1 MSEESIYVSCDFSGI
16 QDYVLGI
23 KSAGG
28 AQAKRLRARSFLL
41 ELFERAA
48 LSEVKDRLSVSDADV
63 LVQGGG
69 GFTAR
74 VSADAQP
81 QAIEELN
88 ADLQRRLW
96 DETRGGAQVSLV
108 WGRDVS
114 DARSRLERRKRQPAF
129 SVLQNGG
136 AWSEDR
142 LSLPPLGDPCEVCGQ
157 VAGLHGVEEDGGASV
172 LHCDGCLKAREIGE
186 RLTRLDWMRV
196 VEDGG
201 GESSIIRALGADFS
215 AVPEPTPDSFRAG
228 RWIPRD
234 DKGEPLTFEAMAN
247 MAGGDKRLAALKAD
261 VDDMG
266 VRVMETAAADP
277 SGALLR
283 TLSRNLH
290 AFFSET
296 VQDML
301 EKSWQSI
308 YTIYAGGDDLLLVG
322 PWDAALDFAGALADA
337 FEEGPAREYESLIL
351 SAESDPER
359 EIKPLTLSAGVA
371 LFPYRLPVRHA
382 VDRAE
387 ALLELAK
394 DQDGKNS
401 CAALES
407 VWTWENHALAIGEGK
422 QLARWAR
429 GLEGVSRSLLHRLL
443 RLAESDEPTRAA
455 RWAYQTARNVRR
467 TRSGA
472 GFHGWAKRSM
482 HSLEDDPRRADE
494 IAASLR
500 YALLATRG

>member
-48 LSEVKDRLSVSDADV
+48 LAQVKDRLSVSDADI
-63 LVQGGG
+63 LRRGGG
-69 GFTAR
+69 GFMAR

-96 DETRGGAQVSLV
+96 DETRGGVQVSLV

-114 DARSRLERRKRQPAF
+114 DARARLERRKRQPAF
-129 SVLQNGG
+129 SVLQTEG

-157 VAGLHGVEEDGGASV
+157 VAGRHGIEEDGGASV

-201 GESSIIRALGADFS
+201 GESSIRALGADFS

-234 DKGEPLTFEAMAN
+234 DKGEPLTFEAIAN

-283 TLSRNLH
+283 ALSRSLH

-337 FEEGPAREYESLIL
+337 FEEGPAREYESLI
-351 SAESDPER
+351 SGADAER

-394 DQDGKNS
+394 DRDGKNS

-443 RLAESDEPTRAA
+443 LLAESDEPTRAA

>member
-1 MSEESIYVSCDFSGI
+1 MSESIYVACDFSGI

-48 LSEVKDRLSVSDADV
+48 LAEVKDRLSASDADV
-63 LVQGGG
+63 LIQGGG
-69 GFTAR
+69 GFLAR
-74 VSADAQP
+74 VAADTEP
-81 QAIEELN
+81 QAIEEIN

-96 DETRGGAQVSLV
+96 DETRGGVQVSLL

-114 DARSRLERRKRQPAF
+114 DARSRLERRKRKPAF

-136 AWSEDR
+136 AWREDR
-142 LSLPPLGDPCEVCGQ
+142 LSLSPLGDPCEVCGQ
-157 VAGLHGVEEDGGASV
+157 VAGRHGVEEDGGASV

-196 VEDGG
+196 VEGGG
-201 GESSIIRALGADFS
+201 GESSIIRALGAGFS

-234 DKGEPLTFEAMAN
+234 DKGEPLTFEAIAN

-266 VRVMETAAADP
+266 VRVKETADADP
-277 SGALLR
+277 SYALLR
-283 TLSRNLH
+283 ALSRSLH

-308 YTIYAGGDDLLLVG
+308 YAIYAGGDDLLLIG

-337 FEEGPAREYESLIL
+337 FEEGPAREYVNPKGE
-351 SAESDPER
+351 
-359 EIKPLTLSAGVA
+359 PLTLSAGVA

-394 DQDGKNS
+394 DQDGKSS

-407 VWTWENHALAIGEGK
+407 VWMWENHALVIGEGK

-429 GLEGVSRSLLHRLL
+429 GLDGVSRSLLRRLL
-443 RLAESDEPTRAA
+443 RLAESDEPTRDA
-455 RWAYQTARNVRR
+455 RWAYQIRQTGNSAQ
-467 TRSGA
+467 
-472 GFHGWAKRSM
+472 FHGWATNAM

>member
-1 MSEESIYVSCDFSGI
+1 MSEPIYVACDFSGI

-48 LSEVKDRLSVSDADV
+48 LAAVKDRLSVSDADV

-69 GFTAR
+69 GFRAR

-96 DETRGGAQVSLV
+96 DETRGGVQVSLS

-142 LSLPPLGDPCEVCGQ
+142 LSLPPLGEPCEVCGQ

-172 LHCDGCLKAREIGE
+172 LHCDGCLKARALGE

-201 GESSIIRALGADFS
+201 GGASIRALGADFS

-234 DKGEPLTFEAMAN
+234 DKGEPLTFEAIAN

-266 VRVMETAAADP
+266 VRVKETADADP
-277 SGALLR
+277 SYALLR
-283 TLSRNLH
+283 TLSRSLH

-308 YTIYAGGDDLLLVG
+308 YTIYAGGDDLLLIG

-337 FEEGPAREYESLIL
+337 FEEGPAREYADALEAKLGCKF
-351 SAESDPER
+351 
-359 EIKPLTLSAGVA
+359 KPLTLSAGVA

-394 DQDGKNS
+394 DQDGKSS

-407 VWTWENHALAIGEGK
+407 VWTWENHALVIGEGK

-429 GLEGVSRSLLHRLL
+429 GLDGVSRSLLRRLL

-455 RWAYQTARNVRR
+455 RWAYQTARNVRQ
-467 TRSGA
+467 TGNSA
-472 GFHGWAKRSM
+472 QFHGWATNAM

>member
-23 KSAGG
+23 KSAGA

-48 LSEVKDRLSVSDADV
+48 LAEVKDRLSVSDEDV

-74 VSADAQP
+74 VAADTQP
-81 QAIEELN
+81 QAIEEIN

-108 WGRDVS
+108 WGRDVD
-114 DARSRLERRKRQPAF
+114 DARSRLERRKRRPAF

-196 VEDGG
+196 GNGGG

-234 DKGEPLTFEAMAN
+234 DKGEPLTFEAIAN

-283 TLSRNLH
+283 TLSRSLH

-337 FEEGPAREYESLIL
+337 FEEGPAREYESLI
-351 SAESDPER
+351 SGADAER

-407 VWTWENHALAIGEGK
+407 VWTWENHALAIGDGK